1 MKNARITIL
10 DETAVSLNDD
20 DKALRATIRGEL
32 AGRTLLFGATNLPV
46 AEEFDHSVIMQQ
58 GRVKNDA
65 ET

>member
-10 DETAVSLNDD
+10 DETAVSMSDD

-46 AEEFDHSVIMQQ
+46 GDEFDHSVIMQQ
-58 GRVKNDA
+58 GRVRNDA
-65 ET
+65 EA